1 MATGFRSLPLE
12 VRNMIYDHT
21 LEDDYDIFAKGVQ
34 AILKVCPEIT
44 REIYSYR
51 RIYTTIIVTEFPQR
65 MDPFQINRIFGK
77 AKRFNMVE
85 GRKGL
90 VVRCKA
96 MPLPVAI
103 SGNENGRTEM
113 QTPTFRALCSLYKR
127 VMLMRAEQWVKL
139 WTDMGYCSMAVE
151 ECDATELA
159 AC

>member
-12 VRNMIYDHT
+12 VRNMIYDHA
-21 LEDDYDIFAKGVQ
+21 LEDDYDIFTKGVQ

-77 AKRFNMVE
+77 AKRFNM
-85 GRKGL
+85 
-90 VVRCKA
+90 VRCKA